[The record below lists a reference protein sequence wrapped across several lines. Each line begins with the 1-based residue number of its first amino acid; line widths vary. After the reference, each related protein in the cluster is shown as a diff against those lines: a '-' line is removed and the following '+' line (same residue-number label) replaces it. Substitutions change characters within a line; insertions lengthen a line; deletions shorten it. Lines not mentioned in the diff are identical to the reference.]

1 MPAHRCWSYH
11 AKNPPTVS
19 SQLGLWSCI
28 FFFFYTLGRIYIP
41 QSHSS
46 RFHWLYGNKA
56 PLNFNEMLI
65 WMQREWKGRCIKK
78 TQGLIENV
86 LNFFLSKYKSE
97 TDIEKYRLK
106 VLSISTINT
115 HNSVILILYNFDLH
129 LALSDSLVFSFEIN
143 LELSRMSPTPETKM
157 SQR

>member
-1 MPAHRCWSYH
+1 M
-11 AKNPPTVS
+11 
-19 SQLGLWSCI
+19 
-28 FFFFYTLGRIYIP
+28 
-41 QSHSS
+41 
-46 RFHWLYGNKA
+46 
-56 PLNFNEMLI
+56 
-65 WMQREWKGRCIKK
+65 
-78 TQGLIENV
+78 

>member
-28 FFFFYTLGRIYIP
+28 FFLHSWQNIYSTISQFSFSLTLWQ
-41 QSHSS
+41 QSTSKFQS
-46 RFHWLYGNKA
+46 NVNMNAKGVKR
-56 PLNFNEMLI
+56 EMH
-65 WMQREWKGRCIKK
+65 KK

-115 HNSVILILYNFDLH
+115 RNSVILILYNFDLH

-143 LELSRMSPTPETKM
+143 LELSRMSPTPETKII